1 MKNRILMF
9 SALCAAVLFIATDF
23 ATAKPSFSDAP
34 AGIAQQSA
42 GNSAI
47 TVLEDKTAQDGTRTI
62 KAKPYGICPRQI
74 NVSVRKDVIVKVEFV
89 GGCPGNTKAVSTLVQ
104 GMKVKD
110 AIGKLEGIDCGGK
123 GTSCPDRLSSVLK
136 LFLK

>member
-9 SALCAAVLFIATDF
+9 SALCTALLLFSGNV
-23 ATAKPSFSDAP
+23 ATAKTSFPDVP

-74 NVSVRKDVIVKVEFV
+74 NVSVRKDVITKVDFV
-89 GGCPGNTKAVSTLVQ
+89 GGCPGNTQAVSKLVQ

-110 AIGKLEGIDCGGK
+110 AIVKLEGIDCGGK